1 MRTAPRQERSPLA
14 AALTI
19 YALAFAVLAWP
30 WLSGAVTIPWDAK
43 AQFYPQLVFLAQS
56 LARGEAPFWTPFV
69 FGGWPQIADPQ
80 SLIFSPAH
88 LVLALFNPDP
98 SFFAADAITFV
109 LLFIGGAGVLLLFRE
124 RGWHPAGAIV
134 AALAFSFGGSA
145 ASRIQHTGQIA
156 SLALLPLALWLLC
169 GALRRRSGL
178 RGAAAGLVIAAIAL
192 GRDQVAL
199 LSLYVLAGFVV
210 TYWLDG
216 PDRLARMRASLAP
229 LAGAGVIAA
238 ALIALPLLMT
248 MLLALDSNRPAIDY
262 LAAGRGSL
270 HPAHL
275 LTLLFA
281 DLYGAADP
289 TVDYWGP
296 PSFGWGSTDLVLA
309 QNMGQLYLGALP
321 AVALISGAIRGGLFA
336 RDIRFFTI
344 AALLSFLYALG
355 WHTPFFR
362 AAFEIIP
369 GVTLFRRPADAT
381 FVACGLAAI
390 VAGYAVHVWCM
401 RKDRLGRKALSV
413 SLACIAAA
421 LLVAAALAA
430 RTDMLAEVAKPLATG
445 LLWLAAASLLLAS
458 APAIAQ
464 WAARL
469 FRHMAASPA
478 IMATPFALFM
488 TFDLASNNGPNESTG
503 LPPSRYDAMRR
514 GTANETIA
522 WLRLQLATSAAPD
535 RRDRVELP
543 AVGYHWPNISLIH
556 GFDHTLGHNPL
567 RLADFQRAV
576 GGEDTV
582 AVAEQRTFT
591 PLFPSYRS
599 MLADLSG
606 LRYIVSGVPI
616 EQIDRALKPGDL
628 PLIARTAD
636 AFIYENPRVLPRVLV
651 AAQWR
656 RADFKRMIADGL
668 WPDFD
673 PLRTVLLEEE
683 QANAGARTDAGGT
696 ARIVN
701 YRNTEVVITV
711 DAPGG
716 GFLVLHDVWHRWWR
730 ATVDGAPAPM
740 LKANVL
746 FRAVAIPPGTRE
758 VRFSFRPLLGPVE
771 DMAAR
776 LAR

>member
-1 MRTAPRQERSPLA
+1 MRTAPHQERWPLG
-14 AALTI
+14 AALAI
-19 YALAFAVLAWP
+19 FALAFAFLAWP

-43 AQFYPQLVFLAQS
+43 AQFYPQLTFLAQS

-88 LVLALFNPDP
+88 LVLAFFNADP
-98 SFFAADAITFV
+98 SFFAADAVTFA
-109 LLFIGGAGVLLLFRE
+109 LLFTGGVGVLLLFRE

-156 SLALLPLALWLLC
+156 SLALLPVALWLL
-169 GALRRRSGL
+169 ASAMRRRSGL

-199 LSLYVLAGFVV
+199 LSLYVLAGFVAA
-210 TYWLDG
+210 YWLDG
-216 PDRLARMRASLAP
+216 PDRLARMRATLIP
-229 LAGAGVIAA
+229 LAGAAAIAA
-238 ALIALPLLMT
+238 ALIALPALLT

-262 LAAGRGSL
+262 LSAGRGSL

-296 PSFGWGSTDLVLA
+296 PSFAWGPTDLFLA

-321 AVALISGAIRGGLFA
+321 VIAILSSALRGELFA

-344 AALLSFLYALG
+344 AALLACLYALG
-355 WHTPFFR
+355 WYTPFFR
-362 AAFEIIP
+362 AALEIIP
-369 GVTLFRRPADAT
+369 GVSLFRRPADAT
-381 FVACGLAAI
+381 FVACALAAI
-390 VAGYAVHVWCM
+390 VAGYAIHVSC
-401 RKDRLGRKALSV
+401 RQKDPLAGHKRLSISIV
-413 SLACIAAA
+413 CIAAA
-421 LLVAAALAA
+421 LLAALVLAA
-430 RTDMLAEVAKPLATG
+430 RADMLAEATKPLATG
-445 LLWLAAASLLLAS
+445 ALWLAAASLLATYAPQIFRRIEHAWAGASRALA
-458 APAIAQ
+458 A
-464 WAARL
+464 L
-469 FRHMAASPA
+469 
-478 IMATPFALFM
+478 PFALFM
-488 TFDLASNNGPNESTG
+488 TLDFDWNNAPNESTG
-503 LPPSRYDAMRR
+503 LPPAYYDAMRR
-514 GTANETIA
+514 DTANETIA
-522 WLRLQLATSAAPD
+522 LLRSRLATSAAPD

-543 AVGYHWPNISLIH
+543 AIGYHWPNISLIH

-567 RLADFQRAV
+567 RLAAFARAV
-576 GGEDTV
+576 GAEDTI
-582 AVAEQRTFT
+582 AMAEQRTFT

-599 MLADLSG
+599 MLADLLG
-606 LRYIVSGVPI
+606 LRYIASGAPI
-616 EQIDRALKPGDL
+616 EQIDSALKPGDL

-636 AFIYENPRVLPRVLV
+636 AFIYENPRALPRVLV
-651 AAQWR
+651 VEQWR
-656 RADFKRMIADGL
+656 RADFKRMMIDGN
-668 WPDFD
+668 WPDFN
-673 PLRTVLLEEE
+673 PRHTVLLE
-683 QANAGARTDAGGT
+683 QAPANAETTSDVGGT
-696 ARIVN
+696 ARIVT
-701 YRNTEVVITV
+701 YRNTEVVVAV

-716 GFLVLHDVWHRWWR
+716 GFLLLHDVWHRWWR
-730 ATVDGAPAPM
+730 ASVDGAPAPV

-746 FRAVAIPPGTRE
+746 FRAVAIPPGARE
-758 VRFSFRPLLGPVE
+758 VRFTFRPLLGLAE